1 LRNASDL
8 NTSVAYSC
16 QVELRHLRYFATVAS
31 EKHFGRAAERLFV
44 SQPALSQQIRSL
56 EAELGFM
63 LFERNRR
70 GVQLTPEGAAF
81 LTEAEAVVQQADRAA
96 EVARALAAGGA
107 GHLRLSQL
115 RTMPRGLPERVTA
128 EFQRRHPG
136 VEIIP
141 ESGSTEQNVDGLRTA
156 QLDAAFVLAPIEDST
171 GIGCLEITP
180 EPIVIALPSGHA
192 LSRRRRIRRQ
202 ELADLP
208 LVFHPRHNSPGFYDS
223 LLSQVYGNATPNI
236 VRTEPNEERMLL
248 AVSEGAGITLLL
260 ADRTA
265 TLRFAGVVYRRF
277 TDPEPVGMLAVAYR
291 EPPPPAA
298 RWFIELAREMAHT
311 PERHRQLERPRRP

>member
-1 LRNASDL
+1 MD
-8 NTSVAYSC
+8 
-16 QVELRHLRYFATVAS
+16 LRHLRYFVTVAT
-31 EKHFGRAAERLFV
+31 EMHFGRAAQRLFV
-44 SQPALSQQIRSL
+44 SQPALSQQVRSL
-56 EAELGFM
+56 EAEVGFR
-63 LFERNRR
+63 LFERDRR
-70 GVQLTPEGAAF
+70 GVRLTPEGAAF
-81 LTEAEAVVQQADRAA
+81 LTEAEAVVEQADRAA
-96 EVARALAAGGA
+96 EVARALAVGGA

-115 RTMPRGLPERVTA
+115 RTMPRGLPERVTS

-141 ESGSTEQNVDGLRTA
+141 ESGSTEQNVERLRTA
-156 QLDAAFVLAPIEDST
+156 HLDAAFVLAPVEDST
-171 GIGCLEITP
+171 RIGCIEITP
-180 EPIVIALPSGHA
+180 EPIVVALPTGHP
-192 LSRRRRIRRQ
+192 LSRRRRIRRK

-223 LLSQVYGNATPNI
+223 LLSQVYGTATPNI

-265 TLRFAGVVYRRF
+265 TLRFSGVVYRRF

-291 EPPPPAA
+291 EPPSLAA
-298 RWFIELAREMAHT
+298 RWFVELAREMAHT
-311 PERHRQLERPRRP
+311 PQRQRQLDRTRRP